1 MNIHEGVKLA
11 ALLLVTLALGMVQA
25 QTRPNLNGTWKMDP
39 AKSDFGSGPVSA
51 SRLDRITYEE
61 PNFKDTITQRLNG
74 PENTYDMI
82 YTTDGKECTN
92 KVRGNVV
99 NSTARW
105 EGAELVI
112 DSTVH
117 ALRQQK
123 TLDRYALSADGK
135 TLILHRHMT
144 GHFDTD
150 QKIVFDR
157 Q

>member
-1 MNIHEGVKLA
+1 MIIQEGIRLSALLLA
-11 ALLLVTLALGMVQA
+11 ALALVMA
-25 QTRPNLNGTWKMDP
+25 QSPTKANINGTWKMDP
-39 AKSDFGSGPVSA
+39 AKSDFGSGPVSE
-51 SRLDRITYEE
+51 SRLDRITYAE
-61 PNFKDTITQRLNG
+61 PHFKDTITQKLHG

-99 NSTARW
+99 NSTAHW
-105 EGAELVI
+105 DGDVLVI

-117 ALRQQK
+117 ALRVQK
-123 TLDRYALSADGK
+123 MNDRYTLSPDGK
-135 TLILHRHMT
+135 TLTLLRHMT

-150 QKIVFDR
+150 QKLVFDR